1 MSRYLLDTNAIIA
14 LLGAATRAK
23 AAISR
28 RVRAHNP
35 RDILLSSLVMHEL
48 FFGAFK
54 SGRVAPNV
62 ALVDGIAL
70 EVLAFDK
77 EDARASGEIRA
88 LLAKNGRPIGPYD
101 VLIAGQARARDLI
114 LVTHN
119 VREFSRVPDLLIEDW
134 EKRP

>member
-54 SGRVAPNV
+54 SARVAPNV

-134 EKRP
+134 EKRS

>member
-54 SGRVAPNV
+54 SARVAPNV

-77 EDARASGEIRA
+77 EDARASAEIRA
-88 LLAKNGRPIGPYD
+88 LLAAKGRPIGPYD

-119 VREFSRVPDLLIEDW
+119 VREFSRVPDLIIEDW
-134 EKRP
+134 EKTS